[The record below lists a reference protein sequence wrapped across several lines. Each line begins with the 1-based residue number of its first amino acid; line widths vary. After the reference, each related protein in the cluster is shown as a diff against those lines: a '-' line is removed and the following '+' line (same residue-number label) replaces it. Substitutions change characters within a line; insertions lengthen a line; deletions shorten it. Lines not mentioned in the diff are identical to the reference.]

1 MKTAKRME
9 KSAMAIKT
17 LTTIKATIQM
27 RHGLEIDFDADQMA
41 AGEWAVSTDKK
52 YVRMC
57 FAPGIVIRMATY
69 EAFEQDML
77 EIQTILATC
86 EDILAAVEAMANL
99 AEQHKNAASASAYIA
114 SAKADDAANSA
125 AAANTSASAADASK
139 TEAAS
144 SASTASAKA
153 REAATSETNA
163 ANSASTATQKAN
175 AAGES
180 ATNAANSASTAT
192 SKANAASA
200 SATSAS
206 NSATSA
212 DAYAKKAQSYAIGT
226 GGVRP
231 NESTDNAKY
240 YYEQS
245 KNISQGLGGTLL
257 PMGTVSFAN
266 LPALSNAESGWMYNV
281 FDQFTT
287 TSDFNEGAGKVIP
300 AGSNVYKTADGKW
313 DVLAGTPVTTVN
325 GQTGNVVLNKVD
337 VGLGNVPNVTTN
349 NQTPTFTQ
357 ATTRGNISSGD
368 KLSVIFGKIMK
379 WFSDLKNV
387 AFTGSYN
394 DLSNKPSIP
403 SITNDYLA
411 TQPGTAADAMLAKE
425 LRGDIDAINSKL
437 GKAGKI
443 ISSSI
448 VQTTAAR
455 GVETIIGEITLDS
468 GVWII
473 LMNVWNPLGMAAA
486 SLGVRE
492 TGHSALATWH
502 LMQNLSFATHK
513 SKTTYHV
520 LYTQWSEETVTVVNG
535 EIYAIQIA

>member
-1 MKTAKRME
+1 
-9 KSAMAIKT
+9 MAIKA

-86 EDILAAVEAMANL
+86 EDILAAVEAMVNL
-99 AEQHKNAASASAYIA
+99 AEQHKNAASASASIA

-175 AAGES
+175 AAGTS
-180 ATNAANSASTAT
+180 ATNAANSANTAT

-212 DAYAKKAQSYAIGT
+212 DTYAKKAQSYAIGT

-281 FDQFTT
+281 SDQFTT

-357 ATTRGNISSGD
+357 ATTRGNISSGE
-368 KLSVIFGKIMK
+368 KLFVIFGKIMK

-403 SITNDYLA
+403 SITNNYLA

-437 GKAGKI
+437 AGFI
-443 ISSSI
+443 ITKSFVSSVTVPANSVVLESFDWEPPSGYSVIGVTLSDGGQSVISQMMSLTTGSFKTRNFSSSSVNI
-448 VQTTAAR
+448 KVSAR
-455 GVETIIGEITLDS
+455 VIFL
-468 GVWII
+468 
-473 LMNVWNPLGMAAA
+473 
-486 SLGVRE
+486 
-492 TGHSALATWH
+492 
-502 LMQNLSFATHK
+502 K
-513 SKTTYHV
+513 
-520 LYTQWSEETVTVVNG
+520 
-535 EIYAIQIA
+535 IAV